1 MCEQTRI
8 NYLDGD
14 IVWVKLGSYW
24 WPGQV
29 VGFDKLPE
37 EIQLEYQKKQ
47 LIAVVKFFQEDSL

>member
-1 MCEQTRI
+1 MCEQTEI

-29 VGFDKLPE
+29 AGLEKLPE
-37 EIQLEYQKKQ
+37 DIQVEFKKKPI
-47 LIAVVKFFQEDSL
+47 IAAVKFFQENSL